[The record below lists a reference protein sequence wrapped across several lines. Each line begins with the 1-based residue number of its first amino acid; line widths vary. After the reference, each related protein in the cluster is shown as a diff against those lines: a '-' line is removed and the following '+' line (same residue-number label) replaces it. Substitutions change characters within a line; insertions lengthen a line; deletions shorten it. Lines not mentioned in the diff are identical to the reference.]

1 MRIFSKITI
10 LFLGFLLV
18 PTLSFAQTFGAST
31 FANELGVEIIPT
43 YPKPNQNVSISLT
56 LYSGDLNSAD
66 ITWYQNGKNVL
77 SGKGE
82 KRYSFKMG
90 PAGTETDIEIR
101 IKLMGGSSFTK
112 TFTLGGADVDL
123 VWEASTYTPPFYKGK
138 AMHGFQGYLK
148 VVAMP
153 DFIRNGSRISPKNLI
168 YEWSNSTSV
177 YEDQSGYGRDTLV
190 LNGSLLGREEQVDVL
205 VTDPTT
211 NLVATDFIII
221 NPIEPEIIFYE
232 NSPYYGP
239 IFDKAI
245 RGLELEAEE
254 TQILAAPYNLSKEPL
269 GKLVYDWR
277 LNGVSVPELKN
288 SRTAIFKKPEEG
300 SGQSAISLS
309 IENLNRILQQGSG
322 QVNIQFK
329 ND

>member
-1 MRIFSKITI
+1 MKIFNKIAI
-10 LFLGFLLV
+10 LFFGLLLPIV
-18 PTLSFAQTFGAST
+18 SFGQTFGSPSLSS
-31 FANELGVEIIPT
+31 ELGVEIIPT
-43 YPKPNQNVSISLT
+43 YPKPNQNVSINLT

-90 PAGTETDIEIR
+90 PAGTETEIEIR

-153 DFIRNGSRISPKNLI
+153 DFVKNDTLVSPKNLI
-168 YEWSNSTSV
+168 YEWSNGTSV
-177 YEDQSGYGRDTLV
+177 YESQSGYGRDTLV
-190 LNGSLLGREEQVDVL
+190 LNGSLLGREEQIDVL

-211 NLVATDFIII
+211 NLVANDFIVIG
-221 NPIEPEIIFYE
+221 PIEPEVVFYE

-245 RGLELEAEE
+245 RSLELEAEE

-309 IENLNRILQQGSG
+309 IENLNRVLQQGSG
-322 QVNIQFK
+322 QVNIEFK